1 MELVEQGKIKIF
13 MDLFSSWLNTYL
25 GIEPPAQHK
34 LLISFSVVIVLWFAH
49 RVLLRSVIQRIRSLE
64 RRYQWQ
70 KALGYSFTALGILVV
85 SLVWIEDVRSA
96 ATYFGLVSA
105 GVAIA
110 LKDPLTNIVGWGFI
124 LWRKPFQVGDRIEI
138 GPYAGDV
145 IDQRVFLFSMMEI
158 GNWVSADQST
168 GRILHIPNG
177 LIFSHAVANF
187 THGPRYIWNE
197 IPVLITFE
205 SDWEKAKGI
214 LQEIADRHDIS
225 RDGKAA
231 EEFEAATR
239 KLLLKYDKLTPIV
252 YTNVLESGV
261 VLTIRYLCRPRQRR
275 SSVQILWEDILRE
288 FTTHRDIDLAYP
300 TTRFYTSDQKRV
312 RNGVE

>member
-1 MELVEQGKIKIF
+1 
-13 MDLFSSWLNTYL
+13 MDLISAWLQTYL
-25 GIEPPAQHK
+25 GIEPLVQRK
-34 LLISFSVVIVLWFAH
+34 LIISLLVVVVLLVVH
-49 RVLLRSVIQRIRSLE
+49 RVLLRSVVQRIRILE

-70 KALGYSFTALGILVV
+70 KALGYSFTILGILIV

-105 GVAIA
+105 GIAIA

-145 IDQRVFLFSMMEI
+145 VDQRVFLFSMMEI

-177 LIFSHAVANF
+177 IIFSHAVANF

-197 IPVLITFE
+197 IPILVTFE
-205 SDWEKAKGI
+205 SDWEKAKSI
-214 LQEIADRHDIS
+214 LQEIADRYDVS
-225 RDGKAA
+225 QDGEAA
-231 EEFEAATR
+231 IEFEAATQ
-239 KLLLKYDKLTPIV
+239 LASSCSSM
-252 YTNVLESGV
+252 TN
-261 VLTIRYLCRPRQRR
+261 
-275 SSVQILWEDILRE
+275 
-288 FTTHRDIDLAYP
+288 
-300 TTRFYTSDQKRV
+300 
-312 RNGVE
+312 

>member
-1 MELVEQGKIKIF
+1 
-13 MDLFSSWLNTYL
+13 MDLFSSWLYTYL
-25 GIEPPAQHK
+25 GIEPPAQHR
-34 LLISFSVVIVLWFAH
+34 LLLSLLVVGALWLVH
-49 RVLLRSVIQRIRSLE
+49 RVLLGSVIQRIKSLE
-64 RRYQWQ
+64 QRYQWQ

-105 GVAIA
+105 GIAIA

-158 GNWVSADQST
+158 GNWVNADQST

-187 THGPRYIWNE
+187 THGPMYIWNE

-214 LQEIADRHDIS
+214 LQEIADKYDIS
-225 RDGKAA
+225 QDGKAA

-261 VLTIRYLCRPRQRR
+261 LLTIRYLCRPRQRR
-275 SSVQILWEDILRE
+275 TSVQVLWEEILRE
-288 FTTHRDIDLAYP
+288 FAAYPDIDLAYP
-300 TTRFYTSDQKRV
+300 TTRFYSSGNR
-312 RNGVE
+312 ES

>member
-1 MELVEQGKIKIF
+1 
-13 MDLFSSWLNTYL
+13 MDFISIWLHNSL
-25 GIEPPAQHK
+25 GIEPPLQQK
-34 LLISFSVVIVLWFAH
+34 LLFSFLAVAALWVLH
-49 RVLLRSVIQRIRSLE
+49 RIFLSIAVQRINSHE

-70 KALGYSFTALGILVV
+70 KALGYSFTIFGILVV
-85 SLVWIEDVRSA
+85 SLVWIEDFRFA

-105 GVAIA
+105 GIAIA

-145 IDQRVFLFSMMEI
+145 VDQRVFLFSMMEI

-177 LIFSHAVANF
+177 FIFSHAVANF
-187 THGPRYIWNE
+187 THGPKYIWNE

-214 LQEIADRHDIS
+214 LQEIADKHDIS
-225 RDGKAA
+225 LDGNVAK
-231 EEFEAATR
+231 EFEAATR
-239 KLLLKYDKLTPIV
+239 KFLLKYGKLTPIV
-252 YTNVLESGV
+252 YTSVLDSGV
-261 VLTIRYLCRPRQRR
+261 LLTIRYLCRPRQRR
-275 SSVQILWEDILRE
+275 SSTQVLWEDILRAFGQHPQIE
-288 FTTHRDIDLAYP
+288 LAYP
-300 TTRFYTSDQKRV
+300 TTRFYTTGQ
-312 RNGVE
+312 

>member
-1 MELVEQGKIKIF
+1 
-13 MDLFSSWLNTYL
+13 MDLISAWLQTYL
-25 GIEPPAQHK
+25 GIEPLVQRK
-34 LLISFSVVIVLWFAH
+34 LIISLLVVVVLLVVH
-49 RVLLRSVIQRIRSLE
+49 RVLLRSVVQRIRILE

-70 KALGYSFTALGILVV
+70 KALGYSFTILGILIV

-105 GVAIA
+105 GIAIA

-145 IDQRVFLFSMMEI
+145 VDQRVFLFSMMEI

-177 LIFSHAVANF
+177 IIFSHAVANF

-197 IPVLITFE
+197 IPILVTFE
-205 SDWEKAKGI
+205 SDWEKAKSI
-214 LQEIADRHDIS
+214 LQEIADRYDVS
-225 RDGKAA
+225 QDGEAA
-231 EEFEAATR
+231 IEFEAATR
-239 KLLLKYDKLTPIV
+239 KFLLKYDKLTPIV
-252 YTNVLESGV
+252 YTNVLDSGV
-261 VLTIRYLCRPRQRR
+261 QLTIRYLCRPRQRR
-275 SSVQILWEDILRE
+275 TSVQVLWEDILRE
-288 FTTHRDIDLAYP
+288 FKNHADIDLAYP
-300 TTRFYTSDQKRV
+300 TTRFYTS
-312 RNGVE
+312 GE